1 MKTTRIGLCDDND
14 VFRESLEQF
23 INDTEGYKVVISASS
38 PDILIAFTETEYPQ
52 IILMDIDMPGFN
64 GIKATREIKK
74 TYPDIYILMLTVYE
88 DEDKIFDAI
97 LAGASGYLLKKSSP
111 DKIIEAFRE
120 VAEGGASMSPMIVRK
135 VLNNFSAHQP
145 AREEYDLS
153 KQEKKVLE
161 CLVRGCSYKLIAAEC
176 HISMG
181 TVRFHINNIY
191 KKLHI
196 NSKSEAVA
204 KAIHENLIP
213 RP

>member
-135 VLNNFSAHQP
+135 VLNHFSAHQP

>member
-1 MKTTRIGLCDDND
+1 MKITRIGLCDDND

-23 INDTEGYKVVISASS
+23 INDTDGYKVVVSASS
-38 PDILIAFTETEYPQ
+38 PEEMIAFTETKHPE
-52 IILMDIDMPGFN
+52 IILMDIDIPGVN
-64 GIKATREIKK
+64 GIEATRQLKK
-74 TYPDIYILMLTVYE
+74 LYPDIYILMLTVYE
-88 DEDKIFDAI
+88 DEEKIFAAI

-120 VAEGGASMSPMIVRK
+120 VTEGGASMSPLIVRK
-135 VLNNFSAHQP
+135 VLNHFSAQQP
-145 AREEYDLS
+145 AIKEYDLS
-153 KQEKKVLE
+153 NQEKKVLE

-204 KAIHENLIP
+204 KAINENLVK
-213 RP
+213 R